1 MLALVHGVALAGL
14 ARGSERLLSR
24 LALAALLLGL
34 LLFSGSVAMKVLL
47 QWPATLA
54 PPGGML
60 LIAGWV
66 AYAID
71 RLRD

>member
-1 MLALVHGVALAGL
+1 MFALVHGVALAAL
-14 ARGSERLLSR
+14 AHGGHRLVSR

-34 LLFSGSVAMKVLL
+34 LLFSGSVAMNILL
-47 QWPATLA
+47 QWPTTLA
-54 PPGGML
+54 PLGGML